1 MNPSFLWGVVTSA
14 YQIGGAVDND
24 WTAWEAAGRLRVSG
38 ERCGVATRHRDR

>member
-14 YQIGGAVDND
+14 YQIEGAVDND